1 MTRNI
6 YEIVNKKGKS
16 YKVQIRHKGY
26 KPVYKT
32 FYDKNPKEAKKQAQ
46 LWADDIELQMR
57 KGTYKDSNVGI
68 CDVDSLNFQHVYE
81 LIDYF
86 EINIAPKRYSYSDKY
101 SVMYSWWKD
110 KIGTLNLKELTPQ
123 ILSSCKQ
130 LLINEK
136 ISRGKNKTIT
146 RGNNTVNKYLMCL
159 SAVLTYAVKELEL
172 LEINPMSKVALMKKP
187 DGRTRRLQKDEMQKF
202 VSAVKNHS
210 DSALLFFLLLL
221 YTGGRYSE
229 VLQLK
234 VETIDFK
241 NGRVSFL
248 NTKNKTNRSVGIG
261 TDLLEMINQFIT
273 KHNITSGYIF
283 YNYKNNNF
291 LYMRGIL
298 NTIIKNVGLKDFH
311 IHDIR
316 HTFASIAAEEGASLL
331 DIATLLGHKSLVMA
345 RRYSHL
351 TQQHTDNIARNTA
364 KSMQLDNL
372 IK

>member
-26 KPVYKT
+26 RPVYKT

-57 KGTYKDSNVGI
+57 KGIYKENNTELSSI
-68 CDVDSLNFQHVYE
+68 DSLNFQRVSE
-81 LIDYF
+81 LIDFF
-86 EINIAPKRYSYSDKY
+86 ETNIAPKRYSYSDKY

-110 KIGTLNLKELTPQ
+110 KIGALNLKELTPQ
-123 ILSSCKQ
+123 ILSSSKQ

-136 ISRGKNKTIT
+136 ISRGKNKIIT

-187 DGRTRRLQKDEMQKF
+187 DGRTRRLNKDEMQKL
-202 VSAVKNHS
+202 VSAVKKHS

-229 VLQLK
+229 ILHLK

-241 NGRVSFL
+241 NSRVSFL
-248 NTKNKTNRSVGIG
+248 NTKNKTNRSIGIG
-261 TDLLEMINQFIT
+261 SYLLNLIEQFI
-273 KHNITSGYIF
+273 KKNNISSGYIF
-283 YNYKNNNF
+283 YNYKKNNF

-298 NTIIKNVGLKDFH
+298 INIIKEAGLKDFH

-316 HTFASIAAEEGASLL
+316 HTFASTAAEEGASLL
-331 DIATLLGHKSLVMA
+331 DIALLLGHKSLVMA

-364 KSMQLDNL
+364 KAMQIEN
-372 IK
+372 II